1 MPSGSGASGGERVAR
16 KDRERARKRR
26 AIQRARREAGDQ
38 PPPKAE
44 EPAART
50 RTAARSTTRTAAR
63 RPAARAAGGGRPQAQ
78 PLKKAQVGDVDRKG
92 RVYERPMLLHPK
104 VALLIYFIVLGVGLV
119 SLLRRDPTLQA
130 VGYGAFAIGMLVI
143 ADSKTTWLRAAPF
156 IVLAAAL
163 AAGAVALAVGLG

>member
-1 MPSGSGASGGERVAR
+1 MAR

-26 AIQRARREAGDQ
+26 AIQRARRESGYE

-44 EPAART
+44 QPTAKT
-50 RTAARSTTRTAAR
+50 KTAAKTATRKPA

-78 PLKKAQVGDVDRKG
+78 LLKKAQVGDVDRKG

-104 VALLIYFIVLGVGLV
+104 IALYIYFVVLGVGLV

-130 VGYGAFAIGMLVI
+130 VGYGAFAVGMLVI
-143 ADSKTTWLRAAPF
+143 ADSKTTWMRALPF

-163 AAGAVALAVGLG
+163 AAGAVILAVGLV

>member
-1 MPSGSGASGGERVAR
+1 MPSDGGASGGERVAR
-16 KDRERARKRR
+16 KDRERARKRH
-26 AIQRARREAGDQ
+26 AIQRARREAGYE
-38 PPPKAE
+38 PAPKAE
-44 EPAART
+44 QPAT
-50 RTAARSTTRTAAR
+50 RTETRTQAR
-63 RPAARAAGGGRPQAQ
+63 RPATRARAQPQ

-104 VALLIYFIVLGVGLV
+104 VALYIYFIILGVGLV

-143 ADSKTTWLRAAPF
+143 ADSKTTWMRALPF

-163 AAGAVALAVGLG
+163 AAGAVVLAVGVG